1 MARTA
6 PTRLLDVANAAG
18 VSLRTASR
26 VLNDDPRVAPVTR
39 QRVRE
44 AMLDLRFEPDAM
56 ARSLRAGTDTAIG
69 FVVESI
75 ADPFFAEVI
84 DAVELEMSRHGR
96 SVLVTSTRRD
106 PGWERD
112 VIGRMVQ
119 RRVAGLLLCPT
130 GDDHSWLDLSV
141 PVVLVDRPAPGL
153 SADLVE
159 IDDHRAAFDAV
170 AHLIAHG
177 HRRIAYVGDTPA
189 IPTSAA
195 RLRGYR
201 DALARHQVEADEYL
215 VYCDGATSQAAAR
228 AVSALIGGPR
238 AADRDPERHHAG
250 VAGRGADA
258 ALRRPHGHRPR
269 RVRRLPHGR
278 RPASGGHRGGPSR
291 SRSRAGGRGPAAGAA
306 GGARASGRAHPG
318 TGQDHRTRLRG
329 TAPMTTTDV
338 VIGMDIGTTSAKA
351 GGPSRRRRRHGA
363 APTTWSSPPPGTPRG
378 CGQTEIDPYRLVEGA
393 VELIARAVRAAESAW
408 GPVRVRSIGVAG
420 LAESGVLLDA
430 AGRPGR
436 AGDRLVRS
444 PRRG

>member
-1 MARTA
+1 MIRYAIDETRRRKLRGH
-6 PTRLLDVANAAG
+6 PVSGSRLLDVANAAG

-44 AMLDLRFEPDAM
+44 AMLDLRFQPDEM

-75 ADPFFAEVI
+75 SDPFFAEVI

-112 VIGRMVQ
+112 VIGRMLQ
-119 RRVAGLLLCPT
+119 RRIAGLLLSPT
-130 GDDHSWLDLSV
+130 GDDHSWLDTGRV

-177 HRRIAYVGDTPA
+177 HQRIAYIGDTPA

-201 DALARHQVEADEYL
+201 DALAHHRV
-215 VYCDGATSQAAAR
+215 DGGRAPGQLRRRDQPGRRAR
-228 AVSALIGGPR
+228 GVRPDR
-238 AADRDPERHHAG
+238 RCPPADRDPERHHAG
-250 VAGRGADA
+250 VAGRGAGP
-258 ALRRPHGHRPR
+258 ALRPAYGHRPR

-278 RPASGGHRGGPSR
+278 CPASGRHRRGPSR
-291 SRSRAGGRGPAAGAA
+291 S
-306 GGARASGRAHPG
+306 
-318 TGQDHRTRLRG
+318 
-329 TAPMTTTDV
+329 
-338 VIGMDIGTTSAKA
+338 
-351 GGPSRRRRRHGA
+351 
-363 APTTWSSPPPGTPRG
+363 
-378 CGQTEIDPYRLVEGA
+378 
-393 VELIARAVRAAESAW
+393 
-408 GPVRVRSIGVAG
+408 
-420 LAESGVLLDA
+420 
-430 AGRPGR
+430 
-436 AGDRLVRS
+436 
-444 PRRG
+444 

>member
-1 MARTA
+1 VTRLAAVLIGGPPATGKSTLAAALAPHLAAALLDLDVATGPLTCPAKAIPTA
-6 PTRLLDVANAAG
+6 PTPTLAIDGKVGHNPAMPSMAKSVPEDAPEASGRPSAARLLDVANAAG

-39 QRVRE
+39 QRVRA

-75 ADPFFAEVI
+75 SDPFFAEVI

-96 SVLVTSTRRD
+96 SVLVASTRRD

-130 GDDHSWLDLSV
+130 GDDHAWLDPRV

-153 SADLVE
+153 AADLVE

-201 DALARHQVEADEYL
+201 DALARHHVEADEYL
-215 VYCDGATSQAAAR
+215 VNCACATSQAAADAVPALLGGLHPPTAILSATTR
-228 AVSALIGGPR
+228 ASLGVVPAL
-238 AADRDPERHHAG
+238 HS
-250 VAGRGADA
+250 AGRTDIGLVSFGDFPMADS
-258 ALRRPHGHRPR
+258 L
-269 RVRRLPHGR
+269 
-278 RPASGGHRGGPSR
+278 RPAVTVVD
-291 SRSRAGGRGPAAGAA
+291 
-306 GGARASGRAHPG
+306 HPG
-318 TGQDHRTRLRG
+318 DEVGRVAAARLLARLGQPGLPVERIQVPARIIERG
-329 TAPMTTTDV
+329 S
-338 VIGMDIGTTSAKA
+338 GEL
-351 GGPSRRRRRHGA
+351 
-363 APTTWSSPPPGTPRG
+363 SP
-378 CGQTEIDPYRLVEGA
+378 
-393 VELIARAVRAAESAW
+393 
-408 GPVRVRSIGVAG
+408 
-420 LAESGVLLDA
+420 
-430 AGRPGR
+430 
-436 AGDRLVRS
+436 
-444 PRRG
+444 